1 MKLTEYVDSEMMML
15 DLASRVAGDLE
26 NILLTN
32 DRASLVVPGGST
44 PGPMFDV
51 LSAANID
58 WARVDVMLTDERW
71 VPLDHSRSNTGM
83 LKARL
88 FKNRAA
94 AANLIPFYQDGV
106 DSVEGAASI
115 SDRVTAFMP
124 LGVVVLGMGTDMHCA
139 SLFPG
144 APELQAAQASDA
156 PAVYPMSPGDG
167 LEPRVTLSARALASA
182 MSLHILIIG
191 DEKRIALEAAQDLP
205 FDKAPI
211 GQFIS
216 KSDIHWAKA

>member
-1 MKLTEYVDSEMMML
+1 M
-15 DLASRVAGDLE
+15 
-26 NILLTN
+26 
-32 DRASLVVPGGST
+32 
-44 PGPMFDV
+44 
-51 LSAANID
+51 
-58 WARVDVMLTDERW
+58 
-71 VPLDHSRSNTGM
+71 
-83 LKARL
+83 
-88 FKNRAA
+88 
-94 AANLIPFYQDGV
+94 
-106 DSVEGAASI
+106 EGATAV
-115 SDRVTAFMP
+115 SDTVEAHVP

-156 PAVYPMSPGDG
+156 PAVCPMSPGDG